1 MSGYAIAT
9 STNVTTTNG
18 NPVTRTATCA
28 AGKKAISGGFVV
40 SASDSLHELT
50 AGPTT
55 VNAQYDS
62 WTISGERIGGNNVTF
77 YVFAICVTMT

>member
-9 STNVTTTNG
+9 STNVTTTND
-18 NPVTRTATCA
+18 NAVTRTATCA

-40 SASDSLHELT
+40 TASESVHVLSS
-50 AGPTT
+50 GPTT
-55 VNAQYDS
+55 VTSQYDS
-62 WTISGERIGGNNVTF
+62 WTLSGERIHNNDVTF